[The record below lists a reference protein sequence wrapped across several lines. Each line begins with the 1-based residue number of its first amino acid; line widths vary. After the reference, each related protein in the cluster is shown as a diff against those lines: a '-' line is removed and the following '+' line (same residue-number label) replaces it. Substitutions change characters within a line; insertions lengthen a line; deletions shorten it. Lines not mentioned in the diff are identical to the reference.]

1 MSDKSELTPVR
12 PGVAA
17 RKRQKRALGDAPV
30 FAPTETQDPNEA
42 IAAETSAVT
51 ESNRIRGYNVAMG
64 TAIQITSSPINVAIG
79 MGQAANAGFIEGV
92 QQGMAEVQASQASLF
107 SGVIGQISQALQ

>member
-42 IAAETSAVT
+42 IATETTAVT
-51 ESNRIRGYNVAMG
+51 ESNRIRGY
-64 TAIQITSSPINVAIG
+64 NVAIG